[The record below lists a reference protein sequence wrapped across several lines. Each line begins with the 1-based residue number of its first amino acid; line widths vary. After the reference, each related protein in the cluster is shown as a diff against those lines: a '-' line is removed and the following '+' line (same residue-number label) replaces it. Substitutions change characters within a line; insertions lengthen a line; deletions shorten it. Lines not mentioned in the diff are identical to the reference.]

1 MTMQQATAQ
10 QHQLQ
15 ADILD
20 STLVARV
27 TQDPAEIRQAM
38 ALRYRV
44 FAEDMGAT
52 VSGSEQGLDQDH
64 FDEYCLHLIVKD
76 IANDRVV
83 GYSRILTNELAAKAG
98 GFYSA
103 TEFDLSAI
111 LLPGKRYM
119 EIGRTCVDTEFRSGS
134 VIGLLWS
141 GIAQFMAAH
150 NIDYLMGCA
159 SIPLRDGYSRAVA
172 IVNHLRDNHFT
183 PEYLRATPK
192 VPMPTV
198 DTDLDGKALMPPL
211 LKAYLRIG
219 LKVCG
224 EPCLDKAF
232 NVADALILLD
242 RKDMNQ
248 RYLRHFTRAEA

>member
-1 MTMQQATAQ
+1 MQQATAQ
-10 QHQLQ
+10 QPQQQ
-15 ADILD
+15 ADTPE

-27 TQDPAEIRQAM
+27 TQDPTEIRQAM

-44 FAEDMGAT
+44 FAEGLGAS
-52 VSGSEQGLDQDH
+52 VNGHEQGLDQDH
-64 FDEYCLHLIVKD
+64 FDQHCLHLVVKD
-76 IANDRVV
+76 LAHDRVV
-83 GYSRILTNELAAKAG
+83 GYSRILTNELAASAG

-111 LLPGKRYM
+111 LQPGKRYM
-119 EIGRTCVDTEFRSGS
+119 EIGRTCVDPDFRSGA

-150 NIDYLMGCA
+150 QIDYLMGCA

-172 IVNHLRDNHFT
+172 IVNHLRDKHFT
-183 PEYLRATPK
+183 AEHLRATPK

-198 DTDLDGKALMPPL
+198 ETDLDGKALMPPL

-242 RKDMNQ
+242 RNDMNQ
-248 RYLRHFTRAEA
+248 RYLRHFTRSDA